1 MNDLFDY
8 TDPKWGHI
16 KRGKELYSG
25 KAKTL
30 FETNDPNIL
39 IQRFNDDATAFN
51 GKKKA
56 VIEDKGICN
65 NSSSSIL
72 FSHLHSNNIST
83 HFITKLNDREMLVNR
98 VNILPIEVVVRNV
111 VAGSLSKRLDIE
123 EGTPIVEPIIEYY
136 YKSDELDDPMIT
148 EDHIRKLGLI
158 RKVPTEKEYLPIYKC
173 KVDIILF
180 KIKNLTKLIN
190 IHIKEFFEKHG
201 ILLVDMKLEFGHRT
215 EDQHLILADEISPDT
230 CRLWDLK
237 TNEKLDKDVF
247 RRDLGDTKEVYAK
260 IRRLFDL
267 TYGLLQVY
275 ESKNDNDYTIRSE
288 TRDILDNE
296 LV

>member
-8 TDPKWGHI
+8 HNPKWGHI
-16 KRGKELYSG
+16 RRGNELYSG

-65 NSSSSIL
+65 NSMSSIL
-72 FSHLHSNNIST
+72 FSHLHGKSVRT
-83 HFITKLNDREMLVNR
+83 HFISKLNEREMLVSK

-111 VAGSLSKRLDIE
+111 VAGSLSKRLGIP
-123 EGTPIVEPIIEYY
+123 EGTKLFKPIIEYY
-136 YKSDELDDPMIT
+136 YKNDELDDPMIT
-148 EDHIRKLGLI
+148 EDHIMKLGLI
-158 RKVPTEKEYLPIYKC
+158 RKLPTEKEYLAIYEC
-173 KVDIILF
+173 QVQLVLF
-180 KIKNLTKLIN
+180 RIKDLAKLIN
-190 IHIKEFFEKHG
+190 NYIKEFFEKHK
-201 ILLVDMKLEFGHRT
+201 ITLVDMKLEFGHRT

-230 CRLWDLK
+230 CRLWDMK

-247 RRDLGDTKEVYAK
+247 RRDLGDVKETYAK
-260 IRRLFDL
+260 VRRLFDL

-275 ESKNDNDYTIRSE
+275 EAKNDDYVMRNTAKK
-288 TRDILDNE
+288 ILNE
-296 LV
+296 SV